1 KKDFISSD
9 EEQIWVFSSALHSEM
24 AGVKKELRD
33 KGAVVGASSCV
44 RDRER
49 VSSSSAAKE
58 GRQRQPAKQHDV
70 VVKANGAQQTAQSSC
85 QSLDASLEEE
95 VKAFLINEDELH
107 TYDDLTKVSPVTPS
121 TVLKCLQARYSAKVF
136 YTHAGCT
143 LVALNPFQPIPHL
156 YSLDVMKEYHCAP
169 QPQEFK
175 PHIFIVAEEAYR
187 NVQGQVEPTNQSL
200 VVSGESGAGKYYAT
214 IAAPSSSQK
223 CQDTVERI
231 ERRVLD
237 SNPIMEA
244 FGNAS
249 TLRNN
254 NSSRFG
260 KYIQLQLD
268 RSQLLVGAS
277 VQTYLLEK
285 TRVAFQAANERNFHI
300 FYQASKWLTCRTLIH
315 MMKGA
320 TEEQRLEWKMQ
331 CDRQFNWLPNADKTL
346 EEDCFQETKHALE
359 HLGID
364 VDVQGQIFRILAGLL
379 NLGNVIFCPSDDES
393 QPCKLKEQSR
403 GFLQN
408 TADLLGVPS
417 EELEACLRLRSLRA
431 GKQSVVLKPCS
442 QAECSVRRDCLAKLI
457 YAHVFDWLVACIN
470 KSMCAD
476 TSRWCNFIGL
486 LDVYGF
492 ECFTSNNL
500 EQLCINYA
508 NEKLQQH
515 FVAHYLKAQQVR
527 DERSGCRAFAC
538 FLTPPDPSRPLP
550 LSSPQE
556 DYVSEGLAWS
566 FIQYQ
571 DNQSCLDLIEGSPA
585 GVFSLLNEEC
595 RLNRPSD
602 AKQFRMRLEKEL
614 SSNACVSWDKFS
626 RQPDFTVLHYA
637 GKVSYQI
644 EGMMEKNKDPVPP
657 ELVYLLQQSQDSLL
671 QSFFTEHSTEDSS
684 GRGPSKVV
692 TVVSK
697 FKARTASSVL
707 DRLSPSNSLESLMK
721 ILHSTTPHY
730 TRCIKPNPDCRPLT
744 FKKEEVINQLEACGI
759 VETINISAAGFPIRI
774 PYLCFLQRYGLIVN
788 SKMFHRSRGENG
800 LDVDKDTLLREVTR
814 ILNVVLRRHSLD
826 PCGDAG
832 GRTRSSMVH
841 CGRTKVFMTQSML
854 ELLEGQRDRERS
866 SKAFSIQCCW
876 RRHCWR
882 KREARIHAATRIQAA
897 VRLWLVRREVL
908 RWRRA
913 ATVIQR
919 CWRKWK
925 VSEILESPF
934 AVNYGNR
941 GSVQLST
948 CQEPVMV
955 RSWPLGLALASAPTI
970 TVAVTACGFQKVVS
984 LMTCLKLSFRS
995 TDYKVET
1002 NQFDQGVASIRAQPQ
1017 WLHNFQALVC
1027 KLYKQG
1033 FLHCSLHDVRFAL
1046 CPVHCEQQ
1054 PPK

>member
-1 KKDFISSD
+1 
-9 EEQIWVFSSALHSEM
+9 M

-200 VVSGESGAGKYYAT
+200 VVSGESGAGKTWTSRCLMKYYAT

-300 FYQASKWLTCRTLIH
+300 FYQ

-515 FVAHYLKAQQVR
+515 FVAHYLKAQQ
-527 DERSGCRAFAC
+527 
-538 FLTPPDPSRPLP
+538 
-550 LSSPQE
+550 E

-657 ELVYLLQQSQDSLL
+657 ELVHLLQQSQDSLL

-697 FKARTASSVL
+697 FK
-707 DRLSPSNSLESLMK
+707 NSLESLMK

-788 SKMFHRSRGENG
+788 SKMFHRSRGENV
-800 LDVDKDTLLREVTR
+800 LPCHSCLPLL
-814 ILNVVLRRHSLD
+814 
-826 PCGDAG
+826 P
-832 GRTRSSMVH
+832 
-841 CGRTKVFMTQSML
+841 
-854 ELLEGQRDRERS
+854 
-866 SKAFSIQCCW
+866 FS
-876 RRHCWR
+876 
-882 KREARIHAATRIQAA
+882 
-897 VRLWLVRREVL
+897 LWL
-908 RWRRA
+908 
-913 ATVIQR
+913 
-919 CWRKWK
+919 
-925 VSEILESPF
+925 
-934 AVNYGNR
+934 
-941 GSVQLST
+941 
-948 CQEPVMV
+948 
-955 RSWPLGLALASAPTI
+955 
-970 TVAVTACGFQKVVS
+970 
-984 LMTCLKLSFRS
+984 
-995 TDYKVET
+995 
-1002 NQFDQGVASIRAQPQ
+1002 
-1017 WLHNFQALVC
+1017 
-1027 KLYKQG
+1027 
-1033 FLHCSLHDVRFAL
+1033 
-1046 CPVHCEQQ
+1046 
-1054 PPK
+1054 